1 VRVRGAGYDKELS
14 FGGTDGGPTHTRRT
28 QTSFIARTPDIS
40 PARRGYTWETRRGI
54 RVTRGLDA
62 RCSCEFQVR
71 EACSECSNCTLRALH
86 GAFGLILGL
95 ARGSTE
101 EMGVKRAIFVELRC
115 NEITRADRSCSR
127 DTDIYR
133 DFLNFLEQWPKDD

>member
-54 RVTRGLDA
+54 RVTRWAWTLAALASSKSGRPA
-62 RCSCEFQVR
+62 RSALIAR
-71 EACSECSNCTLRALH
+71 SACDTNARN

-95 ARGSTE
+95 ARGSI
-101 EMGVKRAIFVELRC
+101 EMGVKWGDFQVRC
-115 NEITRADRSCSR
+115 NETTREDFNSSR
-127 DTDIYR
+127 DRDIYR
-133 DFLNFLEQWPKDD
+133 DFLKS